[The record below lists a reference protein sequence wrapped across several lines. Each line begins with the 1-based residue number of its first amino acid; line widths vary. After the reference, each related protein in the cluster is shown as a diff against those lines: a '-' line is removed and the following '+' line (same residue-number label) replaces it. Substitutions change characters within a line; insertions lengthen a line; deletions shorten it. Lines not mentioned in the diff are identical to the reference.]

1 MPALRSSRM
10 LLIAVLGLGGCE
22 DIVIRPA
29 KPPDLLDEW
38 RASAVSGGELSAR
51 TRQTLRRYDLEH
63 IYRRSPEQAAKR
75 LHSEALADPQPDL
88 LFALAEVYYLRGRQA
103 EKWSCR
109 DAIGYHY
116 LAAGYAYHY
125 LFTTADRDASGEAR
139 PLSPRDAF
147 DPRFRLAC
155 ELYNAGLAKC
165 IRAAQKSGRLDPCSQ
180 MRLPVG
186 DGTAFVLSVDH
197 KGFDWKPEEFGS
209 LRFCSDFEVV
219 GLANQ
224 YHAYGLGVP
233 LIGTRAVP
241 RNSPEGKYY
250 PDEVFFPVTAFL
262 RYEGTLA
269 DLGAR
274 RVGRLEL
281 VNPLTQRMVADRGRS
296 IPIETD
302 LTTPTAYMLA
312 HSDLRGLE
320 YTGFLHA
327 DRLQGKTGIQMFQ
340 QYQPGKIPIVM
351 VHGLLSS
358 PLTWTPMYN
367 DLMADPAIRDRF
379 QFWAYFY
386 PTGEPYLV
394 TAADLRKQL
403 KQMRTDLDPQGK
415 DAALDQMVFL
425 GHSMGGLI
433 SHLLTV
439 DSGNDFWS
447 KISDRPFD
455 SLPLSPDAREALRP
469 VFFFERQQYI
479 RRVVFLGTPHH
490 GSGISPSILGRAA
503 ASLVEMPKAFLT
515 EATDLIQ
522 ADPDLPPELRKGHI
536 LTSVDMLNPEDRTL
550 ELLAGKPRPDPVRY
564 HSVIG
569 LVSRSQLGIEGLLP
583 GLGVPEQGDGVVPY
597 RSAHLDG
604 VDSEVTV
611 PAEHMHVHHH
621 PLAVREVRRILLE
634 HAKSLETIKLV
645 SDEAAVA
652 APTQGKP
659 EGAAGDATPH
669 LYPQENP
676 PTIHP
681 KADQPYHQ

>member
-1 MPALRSSRM
+1 MPNYRSILVAIAAGFAL
-10 LLIAVLGLGGCE
+10 VGCTE
-22 DIVIRPA
+22 IVIRPA
-29 KPPDLLDEW
+29 KPPDLLDDW
-38 RASAVSGGELSAR
+38 RASVVSGGELSAR

-63 IYRRSPEQAAKR
+63 AYRRSPDEAANR

-88 LFALAEVYYLRGRQA
+88 LFALAEIYYLRGRQA
-103 EKWSCR
+103 EGWSCR

-125 LFTTADRDASGEAR
+125 LFTTAEGDGAGEAR

-165 IRAAQKSGRLDPCSQ
+165 IRAAQNSGRLDPCSQ
-180 MRLPVG
+180 LRLPAG
-186 DGTAFVLSVDH
+186 DGTAFLLSVDH
-197 KGFDWKPEEFGS
+197 EGFAWKPQEFGA
-209 LRFCSDFEVV
+209 LRFCNDYEVV

-233 LIGTRAVP
+233 LIGTRSVARDQP
-241 RNSPEGKYY
+241 DGKYY
-250 PDEVFFPVTAFL
+250 PDEVIFPVTAFL

-281 VNPLTQRMVADRGRS
+281 INPLTNRAVVDRGRS
-296 IPIETD
+296 VPLETD

-327 DRLQGKTGIQMFQ
+327 DRLNGKTGIQMLQ
-340 QYQPGKIPIVM
+340 QYQPGKIPVVM

-358 PLTWTPMYN
+358 PLTWTPLYN
-367 DLMADPAIRDRF
+367 DLMADPAVRDKF

-403 KQMRTDLDPQGK
+403 AQIRTDLDPQGK
-415 DAALDQMVFL
+415 DPALDKMVFL

-439 DSGNDFWS
+439 DSGDDFWHQ
-447 KISDRPFD
+447 ISDRPFD
-455 SLPLSPDAREALRP
+455 SLPLSPEAREGLRS
-469 VFFFERQQYI
+469 VFYFNRQPYVS
-479 RRVVFLGTPHH
+479 RVVFLGTPHH
-490 GSGISPSILGRAA
+490 GSRLSSSLFRGAA
-503 ASLVEMPKAFLT
+503 ARLVQMPKALLT
-515 EATDLIQ
+515 QAADLVQ
-522 ADPDLPPELRKGHI
+522 EDPDLPPKLRAGQI
-536 LTSVDMLNPEDRTL
+536 PTSVDMLKPGEPAL
-550 ELLAGKPRPDPVRY
+550 ELLAAKPRPERVHY
-564 HSVIG
+564 HSIIG
-569 LVSRSQLGIEGLLP
+569 LVTQSRLGLEGLLT
-583 GLGVPEQGDGVVPY
+583 GFGVPEHGDGVVPY
-597 RSAHLDG
+597 KSAHLDG

-611 PAEHMHVHHH
+611 PAEHMYVHHH

-634 HAKSLETIKLV
+634 HAKAQETIKLV
-645 SDEAAVA
+645 SDE
-652 APTQGKP
+652 QKGK
-659 EGAAGDATPH
+659 
-669 LYPQENP
+669 
-676 PTIHP
+676 
-681 KADQPYHQ
+681 

>member
-1 MPALRSSRM
+1 MPALRKTFVYCLVGLALAGCSD
-10 LLIAVLGLGGCE
+10 IA
-22 DIVIRPA
+22 IRPA

-38 RASAVSGGELSAR
+38 RASIVNAGELSAR
-51 TRQTLRRYDLEH
+51 TRQTLRRLDLEH
-63 IYRRSPEQAAKR
+63 VYRQSPDQAAKR

-88 LFALAEVYYLRGRQA
+88 LFALAEIYYLRGKQS
-103 EKWSCR
+103 EKWSSS
-109 DAIGYHY
+109 DAIGYYY

-125 LFTTADRDASGEAR
+125 LFITSEGESGGGEGQA
-139 PLSPRDAF
+139 LSPRDAF

-165 IRAAQKSGRLDPCSQ
+165 IRSAQKSGRLDPCSQ
-180 MRLPVG
+180 LRVPIG
-186 DGTAFVLSVDH
+186 DGTAYVLSVQH
-197 KGFDWKPEEFGS
+197 QGFEWKPSEFGP
-209 LRFCSDFEVV
+209 LRFCGDYEVV

-241 RNSPEGKYY
+241 SGLVEAKYY
-250 PDEVFFPVTAFL
+250 PDEAYFPVTAFL
-262 RYEGTLA
+262 RFEGSLA

-274 RVGRLEL
+274 RTGRLDL
-281 VNPLTQRMVADRGRS
+281 VNPLTCQTVTDRGHS
-296 IPIETD
+296 IPLETD

-327 DRLQGKTGIQMFQ
+327 DRLNGKTGIHMCQ
-340 QYQPGKIPIVM
+340 QYQPGKIPVVM

-358 PLTWTPMYN
+358 PLTWAPLYN
-367 DLMADPAIRDRF
+367 DLIADPAIRDRY

-403 KQMRTDLDPQGK
+403 AQIRRDLDPKGQ
-415 DAALDQMVFL
+415 DPALDQMVLL

-439 DSGNDFWS
+439 DSGKDFWA
-447 KISDRPFD
+447 KISDRPFE
-455 SLPLSPDAREALRP
+455 SLSLSPQARAALQP
-469 VFFFERQQYI
+469 VFFFDRQPYVRQ
-479 RRVVFLGTPHH
+479 VVFLGTPHH
-490 GSGISPSILGRAA
+490 GSRLSPSFLGRAA
-503 ASLVEMPKAFLT
+503 AGLVQMPKALLT
-515 EATDLIQ
+515 EATDLVIE
-522 ADPDLPPELRKGHI
+522 DPDLPPKLRAGQI
-536 LTSVDMLNPEDRTL
+536 PTSVEMLQPGEPEL
-550 ELLAGKPRPDPVRY
+550 ELLASRPRQLPVRY
-564 HSVIG
+564 HSIIG
-569 LVSRSQLGIEGLLP
+569 LLPKSRLGIEGLLT
-583 GLGVPEQGDGVVPY
+583 GLGVPQEGDGVVPY
-597 RSAHLDG
+597 KSAHLEG

-645 SDEAAVA
+645 SSPEPGSQTDENLAAV
-652 APTQGKP
+652 
-659 EGAAGDATPH
+659 H
-669 LYPQENP
+669 PQ
-676 PTIHP
+676 
-681 KADQPYHQ
+681 AYQPQH